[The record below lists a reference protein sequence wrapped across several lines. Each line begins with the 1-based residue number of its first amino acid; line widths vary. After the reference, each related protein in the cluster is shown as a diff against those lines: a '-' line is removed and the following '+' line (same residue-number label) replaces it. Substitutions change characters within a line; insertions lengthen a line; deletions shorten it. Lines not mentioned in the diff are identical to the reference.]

1 MYIKIIFETIFYY
14 AEYEEHLANRRK
26 KFQHDQ
32 KRKSI
37 IPPDGL
43 VTNNYQDK
51 QTNQETSAVSN
62 SSSKLNSS
70 KKT

>member
-1 MYIKIIFETIFYY
+1 MINLTIFEIVTLFY

-26 KFQHDQ
+26 KFHHDQ

-37 IPPDGL
+37 IPPDDL

-51 QTNQETSAVSN
+51 QTNQEASAVS
-62 SSSKLNSS
+62 SYP
-70 KKT
+70 